1 MIRVVSK
8 GLAVSLIF
16 NTLLLGVVAYLALY
30 DPVVASVSTQAGVSR
45 VVRANQV
52 NRQLAERHG
61 EEIVGDLVGRA
72 LIDLAAAESSLQLD
86 EEEFQARWQLWLQ
99 EPGVRARINSGE
111 TTEGEF
117 KARLETLVLLDQ
129 LTENKFNPG
138 ELEETIRNFY
148 DARQPELEEVHLRH
162 ILLENEKDAADVASR
177 LDAGVEFGSLAQRF
191 SLDPLTR
198 EEGGDLGWKT
208 RADLTED
215 LRHIVFILPVGVVSR
230 PLNSRHGWH
239 LFLVEAR
246 RSTFEECRPKARR
259 EWAIGRRPDTLD
271 ELRREFVV
279 EKESGDS
286 LLTKLRR
293 RGFFRS
299 PGRPRIPSPEPSQP

>member
-1 MIRVVSK
+1 MSK
-8 GLAVSLIF
+8 GLTVSLIL
-16 NTLLLGVVAYLALY
+16 NAILLGSVAYLSLY
-30 DPVVASVSTQAGVSR
+30 DPVVASVSTQAGASR

-61 EEIVGDLVGRA
+61 EEVVGDLMGRA
-72 LIDLAAAESSLQLD
+72 LIDLAAAESKIELD
-86 EEEFQARWQLWLQ
+86 QDEFDARWQLWLE

-111 TTEGEF
+111 TTEDEF

-129 LTENKFNPG
+129 LTENKLNPG
-138 ELEETIRNFY
+138 ELEETIKNFY
-148 DARQPELEEVHLRH
+148 DAHQPELEEVHLRH
-162 ILLENEKDAADVASR
+162 ILMENERDAKDVAAR

-198 EEGGDLGWKT
+198 EQGGDLGWKT

-215 LRHIVFILPVGVVSR
+215 LKHIVFILPVGVVSR

-246 RSTFEECRPKARR
+246 RSTFEECRVKARR
-259 EWAIGRRPDTLD
+259 EWAVGRRPDTLD
-271 ELRREFVV
+271 ELRTEFTVV
-279 EKESGDS
+279 KESGES

-299 PGRPRIPSPEPSQP
+299 TSRSRVRPESK